1 MNNDFMSTVTSLLS
15 NPGALDAIKQIA
27 SSAGTTTPKPVAPPS
42 PLFAD
47 LSEQPARNTSPDNSF
62 NPVNALMPRG
72 GGPQDKNVALLNALA
87 PYMRV
92 ERAAKIESAIKAIR
106 VIGMISSL
114 K

>member
-27 SSAGTTTPKPVAPPS
+27 SSAGTTAPKPVAPPS

-62 NPVNALMPRG
+62 NALMSRG

>member
-27 SSAGTTTPKPVAPPS
+27 SSAGTTAPKPVAQPS
-42 PLFAD
+42 PLFSD
-47 LSEQPARNTSPDNSF
+47 LSGQSARNTSPDNSF
-62 NPVNALMPRG
+62 DPVNALMSRG
-72 GGPQDKNVALLNALA
+72 DPQDKNIALLNALA

>member
-27 SSAGTTTPKPVAPPS
+27 SSAGTTAPKPVAQPS
-42 PLFAD
+42 PSFSEF
-47 LSEQPARNTSPDNSF
+47 SEQPARNTSSENSF
-62 NPVNALMPRG
+62 NPVNALITR
-72 GGPQDKNVALLNALA
+72 GGPQDKNIALLNALA

>member
-27 SSAGTTTPKPVAPPS
+27 SSAGTTAPKPVAQPS

-62 NPVNALMPRG
+62 IK
-72 GGPQDKNVALLNALA
+72 QYA
-87 PYMRV
+87 PSAETTTVFSEKTRPKSFLKTAV
-92 ERAAKIESAIKAIR
+92 IE
-106 VIGMISSL
+106 
-114 K
+114 